1 MLAKCGI
8 NYQIFG
14 NEGKFILCMHGWGGQ
29 IDSFKPLIRDLTA
42 EGGKA
47 RVIGV
52 DFPGHGQSPEPPEV
66 WNVDQF
72 KAQIIALLDE
82 IGAERVDIVAHSFG
96 GRVALL
102 MAAENPERVGRMV
115 LTGCAGLL
123 PKRSGGSQ
131 VKQAVFGALKA
142 GYESRAVQKLLGKN
156 AEKLTN
162 AIQSHMG
169 SADYRALSGDMRKT
183 FVQVINQDLAWCLPK
198 IKASTLLFWGENDT
212 ATPLWMGQQM
222 EKEIPDAGLVVM
234 PGATHFAYL
243 ERYPNFLAVVKQ
255 FLQV

>member
-14 NEGKFILCMHGWGGQ
+14 TEGKFILCMHGWGGQ

-42 EGGKA
+42 ESGKA

-123 PKRSGGSQ
+123 PKRSGGAQ

-162 AIQSHMG
+162 AIQSRMG

-198 IKASTLLFWGENDT
+198 IKASYAAVLGRKRHRHSAVDGSADGKGNPGRGTGSN
-212 ATPLWMGQQM
+212 
-222 EKEIPDAGLVVM
+222 AGRNAFCL
-234 PGATHFAYL
+234 PRALSQLPCGC
-243 ERYPNFLAVVKQ
+243 
-255 FLQV
+255 

>member
-1 MLAKCGI
+1 M
-8 NYQIFG
+8 
-14 NEGKFILCMHGWGGQ
+14 
-29 IDSFKPLIRDLTA
+29 
-42 EGGKA
+42 
-47 RVIGV
+47 

-123 PKRSGGSQ
+123 PKRSGGAQ

>member
-14 NEGKFILCMHGWGGQ
+14 TEGKFILCMHGWGGQ

-42 EGGKA
+42 EPGKA

-115 LTGCAGLL
+115 LTGCAGRVRRAEGGLRKSHGAKAAGQ
-123 PKRSGGSQ
+123 KRR
-131 VKQAVFGALKA
+131 KA
-142 GYESRAVQKLLGKN
+142 DKRDTVTYGLGRLSRAVG
-156 AEKLTN
+156 
-162 AIQSHMG
+162 
-169 SADYRALSGDMRKT
+169 
-183 FVQVINQDLAWCLPK
+183 
-198 IKASTLLFWGENDT
+198 
-212 ATPLWMGQQM
+212 
-222 EKEIPDAGLVVM
+222 
-234 PGATHFAYL
+234 
-243 ERYPNFLAVVKQ
+243 
-255 FLQV
+255 

>member
-1 MLAKCGI
+1 MKTRRC
-8 NYQIFG
+8 F
-14 NEGKFILCMHGWGGQ
+14 
-29 IDSFKPLIRDLTA
+29 
-42 EGGKA
+42 
-47 RVIGV
+47 
-52 DFPGHGQSPEPPEV
+52 
-66 WNVDQF
+66 
-72 KAQIIALLDE
+72 ALLL
-82 IGAERVDIVAHSFG
+82 
-96 GRVALL
+96 ALML
-102 MAAENPERVGRMV
+102 V

-123 PKRSGGSQ
+123 PKRSGGAQ